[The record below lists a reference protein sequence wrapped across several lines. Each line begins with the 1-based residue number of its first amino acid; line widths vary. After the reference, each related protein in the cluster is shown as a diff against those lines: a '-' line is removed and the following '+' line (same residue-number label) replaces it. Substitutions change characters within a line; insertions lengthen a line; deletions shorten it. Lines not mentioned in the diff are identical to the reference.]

1 MICVSYHSDV
11 MSTIKGREGGLKKKF
26 NGVPKFNREEGSE
39 LKIVYHKV
47 SSWFISLLDKAFRLV
62 INGGGGW
69 GGGWGDLKS
78 LTFWNQIKYTL

>member
-11 MSTIKGREGGLKKKF
+11 MSTIKGREGGLKKKKKF

-62 INGGGGW
+62 INGGGAGA
-69 GGGWGDLKS
+69 GGDLKS

>member
-11 MSTIKGREGGLKKKF
+11 MSTIKGREGGLKKKKKF
-26 NGVPKFNREEGSE
+26 NGVPKFNRKEGSE

-62 INGGGGW
+62 INGGGAGA
-69 GGGWGDLKS
+69 GGGGGG
-78 LTFWNQIKYTL
+78 I

>member
-1 MICVSYHSDV
+1 MLCQLL
-11 MSTIKGREGGLKKKF
+11 KGEKGDWKKKF

-62 INGGGGW
+62 IDGGGG
-69 GGGWGDLKS
+69 GGGVGGG
-78 LTFWNQIKYTL
+78 I

>member
-62 INGGGGW
+62 INGGW
-69 GGGWGDLKS
+69 GGWGDLKS